1 MGSPV
6 HIYLTLFALLD
17 LQLHIN
23 LIYFQ
28 KTFDDNLG
36 GAQKPKDFAVHMI
49 SFAPVDL
56 QRIQKWQRGERC
68 IPFRRMMIA
77 LSARSWEGAGG

>member
-1 MGSPV
+1 MNMIS
-6 HIYLTLFALLD
+6 FALVD
-17 LQLHIN
+17 LQQHII
-23 LIYFQ
+23 LMHFQ
-28 KTFDDNLG
+28 KNAFDKNLG
-36 GAQKPKDFAVHMI
+36 GAQKPQDFVVHMI

-77 LSARSWEGAGG
+77 L